1 MTNGDPQRE
10 DVVLSLWHEGLKLLV
25 VTDGEKGCRYFTK
38 VFTFVYIYILYI
50 CLYGFVNVNNGKN
63 GNQECKGRVEGFKVK
78 TIDTTGAGDAFVGSL
93 LVSLAK
99 DKSLYQVS

>member
-1 MTNGDPQRE
+1 MERK
-10 DVVLSLWHEGLKLLV
+10 DVDTLPRSLHL
-25 VTDGEKGCRYFTK
+25 F
-38 VFTFVYIYILYI
+38 IYI